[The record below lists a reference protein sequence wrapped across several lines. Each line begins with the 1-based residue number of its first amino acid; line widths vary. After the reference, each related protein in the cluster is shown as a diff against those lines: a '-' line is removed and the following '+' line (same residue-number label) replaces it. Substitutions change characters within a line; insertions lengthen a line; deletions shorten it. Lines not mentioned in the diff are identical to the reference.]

1 MSSESTCLVNG
12 HYKVING
19 MSPMVRVED
28 NVLSYKDY
36 RLGEELKIEIQYG
49 KVTTGVHMN
58 ISLNIF
64 PQFEK
69 ADPKIG
75 DVQYNVNFVF
85 TFGGKTYEE
94 LGFITNDG
102 LMVKIMGFM
111 GYKTMEWVNEEEAA
125 QIGKKLMANAK
136 ASPVILQYII

>member
-49 KVTTGVHMN
+49 KVTTGLHMN
-58 ISLNIF
+58 VVFIFFYSL
-64 PQFEK
+64 
-69 ADPKIG
+69 
-75 DVQYNVNFVF
+75 
-85 TFGGKTYEE
+85 
-94 LGFITNDG
+94 
-102 LMVKIMGFM
+102 
-111 GYKTMEWVNEEEAA
+111 
-125 QIGKKLMANAK
+125 KKL
-136 ASPVILQYII
+136 ILKLEMSITM